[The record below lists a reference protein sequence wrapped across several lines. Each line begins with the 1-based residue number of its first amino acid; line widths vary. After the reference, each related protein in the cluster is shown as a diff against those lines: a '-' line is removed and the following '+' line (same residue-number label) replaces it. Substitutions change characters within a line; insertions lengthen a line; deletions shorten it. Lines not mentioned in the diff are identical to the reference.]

1 MGKDIELAI
10 LFAYVVGSTKLYEL
24 MGDLKARD
32 MVAICIDVMR
42 SATEQHSGTVIKTM
56 GDEVMSTFP
65 TADDALNA
73 ASLMQHTI
81 STHPELKVDG
91 QPVAIRIGCH
101 FGPVVLENRDIF
113 GAAVHTANRMT
124 SQAKAGQIITT
135 ATMVDRLSPE
145 WRASVRQIDVATLKG
160 QGSEVALFEVLWQTE
175 DVTSMLPAIA
185 MSQRDAARR
194 LRLRLRYQGQEVV
207 IDDQRTNV
215 AIGRAED
222 NDLVVKGNLISR
234 LHARIEINRNKF
246 VLIDQSTNG
255 TFVQTIDGDTV
266 SVKPDLDLLRGKGTV
281 YPVYI
286 DPSVGL
292 GVSERT
298 VLSSDGDKFWQFNGD
313 YGVGRCSVSGPYYC
327 GSNYTN
333 RMYFEFSP
341 SNLAGKHI
349 LDATF
354 KAY

>member
-10 LFAYVVGSTKLYEL
+10 LFADVVGSTKLYEV

-42 SATEQHSGTVIKTM
+42 SATEQNNGTVIKTM

-65 TADDALNA
+65 SADDALNA
-73 ASLMQHTI
+73 ASQMQQQI
-81 STHPELKVDG
+81 LAHPELKVDG

-135 ATMVDRLSPE
+135 ATMVDRLSPD

-160 QGSEVALFEVLWQTE
+160 RSIEVALFEALWQTE

-185 MSQRDAARR
+185 LSQRDGRK
-194 LRLRLRYQGQEVV
+194 LRLKLRYQGQEVV
-207 IDDQRTNV
+207 VDEQRTNV
-215 AIGRAED
+215 TIGRAED
-222 NDLVVKGNLISR
+222 CDFVVKGNLISR

-255 TFVQTIDGDTV
+255 TFVQTKDGEEAFVRRD
-266 SVKPDLDLLRGKGTV
+266 SMQIKGEGL
-281 YPVYI
+281 I
-286 DPSVGL
+286 GL
-292 GVSERT
+292 GKVPESTSAQSIRFVCE
-298 VLSSDGDKFWQFNGD
+298 
-313 YGVGRCSVSGPYYC
+313 
-327 GSNYTN
+327 
-333 RMYFEFSP
+333 E
-341 SNLAGKHI
+341 
-349 LDATF
+349 
-354 KAY
+354 